1 MNESAIDMSRPNTHC
16 ARCNAPFR
24 CGSIA
29 GDARC
34 HCDDLTLNTETLAYL
49 RERYTGCLC
58 HHCLQQFAAAGP
70 EADAPK
76 RAP

>member
-1 MNESAIDMSRPNTHC
+1 MNASDIASRPNTQC
-16 ARCNAPFR
+16 ARCNTSIR

-29 GDARC
+29 GDPRC

-49 RERYTGCLC
+49 REHYAGCLC
-58 HHCLQQFAAAGP
+58 HHCLKQFAATGP

-76 RAP
+76 RSP

>member
-1 MNESAIDMSRPNTHC
+1 MNASHIDNSGPNTHC
-16 ARCNAPFR
+16 ERCNAPFR

-49 RERYTGCLC
+49 RERYKGCLC
-58 HHCLQQFAAAGP
+58 HHCLQQFAAASP
-70 EADAPK
+70 EADAQERVP
-76 RAP
+76 